1 MDKDTNITEGQE
13 GVMMRFRWLFVLS
26 ITLLL
31 MTPTAIADD
40 DDDDEQ
46 KILGI
51 EGEDLGDIALYLLV
65 ATLLIV
71 VWKPAFFWLRKHGPD
86 RFQQE
91 PREFKRKLGVF
102 NRKFMKGHT
111 WVGFAAAI
119 IGTVHGIVLE
129 WHWTLWAGMLCVWIL
144 VFSGSMMQWRWPP
157 KEVRKGARL
166 LHMQRTL
173 SIIAIV
179 LLIIGHGVVD

>member
-1 MDKDTNITEGQE
+1 MSK
-13 GVMMRFRWLFVLS
+13 VMMRFRWWFVIYIS
-26 ITLLL
+26 LLL
-31 MTPTAIADD
+31 MTPTAFADD
-40 DDDDEQ
+40 DDDNNDDEQ

-51 EGEDLGDIALYLLV
+51 EGEDLGDIALYLMV

-71 VWKPAFFWLRKHGPD
+71 VWKPTFTWLRKHGPD

-102 NRKFMKGHT
+102 NRKFMKVHT

-129 WHWTLWAGMLCVWIL
+129 WHWTLWVGMLCVWIL

-179 LLIIGHGVVD
+179 LLIIGHGIVD